1 MNNIKDLLL
10 RKLEVEK
17 AIDDEIEMLK
27 HNNDVINMHIRYS
40 ILLLMDELEQ
50 LKLKIETYNIL
61 L

>member
-17 AIDDEIEMLK
+17 AIDDAIEMLK

-50 LKLKIETYNIL
+50 LKLKIETYNI
-61 L
+61 

>member
-17 AIDDEIEMLK
+17 AINATEMLK
-27 HNNDVINMHIRYS
+27 HNNDVINMHIRNS

-50 LKLKIETYNIL
+50 LKLKIETYNT
-61 L
+61 

>member
-17 AIDDEIEMLK
+17 AINDEIEMLK

-40 ILLLMDELEQ
+40 ILL
-50 LKLKIETYNIL
+50 
-61 L
+61 

>member
-17 AIDDEIEMLK
+17 AINDEIEMLK

>member
-50 LKLKIETYNIL
+50 LKLKIETYNI
-61 L
+61 

>member
-1 MNNIKDLLL
+1 MDNIKDLLL

>member
-10 RKLEVEK
+10 SKLEVEK

-50 LKLKIETYNIL
+50 LKLKIETYNI
-61 L
+61 